1 MKAETK
7 KTLKRIA
14 GLIILIGCI
23 AGGVAYCVYNRG
35 VKIDEK
41 SFPDETFR
49 TYLLERQDHNK
60 DKWIRT
66 DQIKVLKSISLE
78 GCDNL
83 QGIENFTGLT
93 SLSLTDCKDVSEVES
108 VTSLKSLYLTD

>member
-35 VKIDEK
+35 VKIDENT
-41 SFPDETFR
+41 FPDETFR

-66 DQIKVLKSISLE
+66 DQIKVLKSMSLE

-93 SLSLTDCKDVSEVES
+93 SLSLTDCKDV
-108 VTSLKSLYLTD
+108 